1 MTDIDDL
8 KSSSDAIRI
17 YASRLALKKA
27 GTRRYECRCP
37 FHNDHNP
44 SFDVFRNDSG
54 VWMWMCKSGC
64 GSGNVIQFVERLDH
78 VSFKEAVDL
87 VKKAIGG
94 SWSIKKNQ
102 VEKVFAPIFSAEKK
116 ASYKTYTLE
125 QYAVF
130 EKALAQNE
138 KAKMWLLE
146 ERGITYETAQRLHL
160 GFKPSIQSKQ
170 ESLQDVLDKG
180 WIVLPCIEGKKVVS
194 IKYRSIAR
202 KAFARQP
209 GMATALFNTETIDAL
224 EPVYL
229 VAGEFDACVMEQA
242 GYHAVSLPSDGM
254 TLTPEMRDLIMEAK
268 EVLLAGDSDSSGA
281 KIMGKLRAELKD
293 RTYLLE
299 WPVGVKDAN
308 ALLKKNPENFNNVVD
323 AITVQALSQPMP
335 GIYSMT
341 EAMLA
346 SKRTNLSDHPDRL
359 RFPWPAVDKMAIL
372 LPGSVMAL
380 FATNTKMG
388 KTCFTENFT
397 MYGAMFHNEVVLNYQ
412 CELSIDEMCNLM
424 ASQILN
430 KDRNSITHADYVE
443 ASKAMAEHNTHYY
456 VGRDPTLNTA
466 GPVLDLIEAA
476 IRRLGAT
483 VVVLDH
489 IHFITR
495 NEANQTE
502 AEANTMQRIKRMSQE
517 LGVKFV
523 VIGQPRKALQT
534 NKGKAVHITD
544 WKGSET
550 GCSDA
555 DAIFAMH
562 RDVVTGYDPANP
574 PMDDYN
580 PLTKIHLLGA
590 RAKGDGATEVAL
602 MFHGKTSNFRDVVPE
617 SAMPAGVAEGIF
629 D

>member
-1 MTDIDDL
+1 MIDIDEL

-64 GSGNVIQFVERLDH
+64 GSGNVIQFVEQADH
-78 VSFKEAVDL
+78 ISFKQAVDV

-94 SWSIKKNQ
+94 SWSIQKKH
-102 VEKVFAPIFSAEKK
+102 VEKVFAPVFAQDKK
-116 ASYKTYTLE
+116 YKTYTLDE
-125 QYAVF
+125 YKIY
-130 EKALAQNE
+130 ETKLADSPAAQ
-138 KAKMWLLE
+138 KWLLG
-146 ERGITYETAQRLHL
+146 ERGITYETAKRLHL
-160 GFKPSIQSKQ
+160 GFRQSIQSKMPDI
-170 ESLQDVLDKG
+170 QDVLDKG
-180 WIVLPCIEGKKVVS
+180 WIVFPCIEGEKVVS

-209 GMATALFNTETIDAL
+209 GMATALFNTETIDAVQ
-224 EPVYL
+224 PVYV
-229 VAGEFDACVMEQA
+229 VAGEFDACAMEQA
-242 GYHAVSLPSDGM
+242 GYHAISLPSDGM
-254 TLTPEMRDLIMEAK
+254 TLTPEMKDVIMEAGQI
-268 EVLLAGDSDSSGA
+268 LLAGDSDLSGA
-281 KIMGKLRAELKD
+281 KAMDKLRAELKD
-293 RTYLLE
+293 RTYLFE

-308 ALLKKNPENFNNVVD
+308 ALLKVEGPNFNNVVD
-323 AITVQALSQPMP
+323 ALTTQALSQPMP
-335 GIYSMT
+335 GIYSAA
-341 EAMLA
+341 EAMLV

-359 RFPWPAVDKMAIL
+359 RFPWDAVDKMAIL

-412 CELSIDEMCNLM
+412 CELSVDELCNLM
-424 ASQILN
+424 ASQILCR
-430 KDRNSITHADYVE
+430 DRNSITHKDYVE
-443 ASKAMAEHNTHYY
+443 ASKKMTSRKARYY
-456 VGRDPTLNTA
+456 IGRDPTLSTA
-466 GPVLDLIEAA
+466 KPVLDLIEAA

-502 AEANTMQRIKRMSQE
+502 AEANTMQRIKLMAQE
-517 LGVKFV
+517 LKVKFV
-523 VIGQPRKALQT
+523 VIGQPRKAMQT

-555 DAIFAMH
+555 DAIFAIH

-580 PLTKIHLLGA
+580 PLTKVHLLGA
-590 RAKGDGATEVAL
+590 RAKGDGPTEVAL
-602 MFHGKTSNFRDVVPE
+602 MFHGKNSTFRDIVPE

-629 D
+629 E